1 MKISI
6 KKIVLVCLVIYFTVA
21 IGITKSVQ
29 ATTAAEIDT
38 SADATLTNL
47 YKDVNG
53 AKDLINDA
61 KGVLIFPAVYKAGI
75 VIGGEYGEGALRI
88 GGKTVDYYSTA
99 TGSIGWQL
107 GAQKKSIIIL
117 FMNDAALDKFRNS
130 NNWRA
135 GVDASIAIIA
145 IGADG
150 SVDTS
155 KTNKPIIAF
164 VIGQKGLMYNLTL
177 EGSKFNKLK
186 K

>member
-1 MKISI
+1 M
-6 KKIVLVCLVIYFTVA
+6 KKIFKVLLCLVICLTVA
-21 IGITKSVQ
+21 IGITESVQ

-38 SADATLTNL
+38 NADATLTNL

-117 FMNDAALDKFRNS
+117 FMNDAALDKFHNS

-145 IGADG
+145 IGANG

-155 KTNKPIIAF
+155 KTNQPIIAF